1 MKKFILL
8 ITLSVGIFGCS
19 SLELETVSTSAEE
32 TQRIL
37 AMGLSHEENL
47 IEAKKLK
54 SDLMISVVTLQ
65 LTNAKDEKIQ
75 AEIDKVESNKFSD
88 LVNVSESGLKFIG
101 AEISESLATI
111 LSTGLDL
118 QEYHRH
124 RRLHRAG

>member
-1 MKKFILL
+1 MKKYFLL
-8 ITLSVGIFGCS
+8 TLISFALYGCS
-19 SLELETVSTSAEE
+19 SIELEAVSTSAEE

-88 LVNVSESGLKFIG
+88 LVNVSESEKLKNKFVNSQYANKNRASRRYSRIG
-101 AEISESLATI
+101 NRIRKE
-111 LSTGLDL
+111 
-118 QEYHRH
+118 
-124 RRLHRAG
+124 